1 MSKYPLGTKVA
12 KHFDKGKF
20 EGEMRGYD
28 AQNDYYFILY
38 KDEDS
43 EELDCVEMD
52 QAVQQQLQVLDMLCQ
67 LHFETV

>member
-12 KHFDKGKF
+12 KHFHGEEF

-28 AQNDYYFILY
+28 AQKDYYFILY

>member
-12 KHFDKGKF
+12 KRFDEEEF

-38 KDEDS
+38 KDKDFEQ
-43 EELDCVEMD
+43 LDCVEMD
-52 QAVQQQLQVLDMLCQ
+52 QAVQQHLQVLDMLCQ